1 MTTLKFPGYSLTLGR
16 FDADEHLDVMVGMPR
31 GANLTGKVL
40 FLSGRTMG
48 QLHNVTGSQV
58 GAYFGHAVA
67 VCDVNG
73 DGYEDAIIGA
83 PLHTNYDVPG
93 SYETGR
99 VYVVYQ
105 NSEVSATSIWL
116 RLLPLSLSAATT
128 FTINLSE
135 MEISTFKTSPKNIKN
150 WLC

>member
-1 MTTLKFPGYSLTLGR
+1 MLVIQIFVKENTIFFLLGYSLALGS
-16 FDADEHLDVMVGMPR
+16 FDNDEHLDLMVGMPR

-40 FLSGRTMG
+40 FLSGRTMT

-58 GAYFGHAVA
+58 GAYFGHSVA

-73 DGYEDAIIGA
+73 DGYEDAVIGA

-99 VYVVYQ
+99 IYIVYQ
-105 NSEVSATSIWL
+105 NSEVIIIYFITSFSGFASSI
-116 RLLPLSLSAATT
+116 
-128 FTINLSE
+128 
-135 MEISTFKTSPKNIKN
+135 
-150 WLC
+150 

>member
-1 MTTLKFPGYSLTLGR
+1 MALGS
-16 FDADEHLDVMVGMPR
+16 FDNDEHLDLMVGMPR

-40 FLSGRTMG
+40 FLSGRTMT

-58 GAYFGHAVA
+58 GAYFGHSVA

-73 DGYEDAIIGA
+73 DGYEDAVIGA

-99 VYVVYQ
+99 IYIVYQ
-105 NSEVSATSIWL
+105 NSEVIIIYLLTS
-116 RLLPLSLSAATT
+116 
-128 FTINLSE
+128 
-135 MEISTFKTSPKNIKN
+135 TSGFASSI
-150 WLC
+150 